1 MIEKEVREVEEL
13 RYELL
18 HIVDV
23 TENNKIVFYRF
34 LNLCDKRNLKYIIGD
49 FFDP

>member
-13 RYELL
+13 RYEFL

-23 TENNKIVFYRF
+23 AKNNKIVFEI
-34 LNLCDKRNLKYIIGD
+34 LILK
-49 FFDP
+49 FVW

>member
-18 HIVDV
+18 YIVDV
-23 TENNKIVFYRF
+23 AKNKINVS
-34 LNLCDKRNLKYIIGD
+34 
-49 FFDP
+49 

>member
-1 MIEKEVREVEEL
+1 MSTVNRILNKKAVTKVEAVMIEKKVREVEEL

-23 TENNKIVFYRF
+23 AENKKIVF
-34 LNLCDKRNLKYIIGD
+34 
-49 FFDP
+49 

>member
-23 TENNKIVFYRF
+23 AKNNINVS
-34 LNLCDKRNLKYIIGD
+34 
-49 FFDP
+49 

>member
-1 MIEKEVREVEEL
+1 MTTVNNILNKKAITKVEAVMIEKKVREVEEL

-23 TENNKIVFYRF
+23 AKNNKIVF
-34 LNLCDKRNLKYIIGD
+34 
-49 FFDP
+49 

>member
-23 TENNKIVFYRF
+23 AENNKTVFYRF
-34 LNLCDKRNLKYIIGD
+34 LNLCDKRNLR
-49 FFDP
+49 

>member
-1 MIEKEVREVEEL
+1 MIEKKVREVEEL

-23 TENNKIVFYRF
+23 AKNNKA
-34 LNLCDKRNLKYIIGD
+34 
-49 FFDP
+49 